1 MSETHVS
8 EHHDDA
14 SLNLHRYGPA
24 AALLGGVGLVA
35 MLVGMFSG
43 NVGAWQAYLF
53 GWVVW
58 ASLSI
63 GCLGLIL
70 LKHCV
75 NGKWGLPVLR
85 LMEAGA
91 SFTSFLILFILFLPI
106 LYTVLAGKDLL
117 YPWADHAK
125 AAADHVLHAKA
136 WWLNS
141 VGFTIRT
148 IIYFVVFMSL
158 AAYLRASTLRQD
170 ESRND
175 NERAKRTNLASPGIV
190 LFMIVV
196 TAAFTDWV
204 MSLEPH
210 WSSTIYGAWW
220 AVGMSLMAF
229 AFMTAIAT
237 LNKQRQPYQGVITS
251 GWQRDVGNLMLAFT
265 MLWGY
270 TTLSQYLI
278 IWSGNLPEFITYFVR
293 RSENSWNAV
302 GLAVMLGQ
310 FFIPFFALLVPRVK
324 AQAPLLAKLCGWIL
338 VFRLVDMYYVIMP
351 AMRPSPM
358 PQFWDILA
366 VVGVGGL
373 WVFGFSVAVAK
384 ARLMPVYDPRIS
396 EAAHAH

>member
-1 MSETHVS
+1 MSETH
-8 EHHDDA
+8 EEGG
-14 SLNLHRYGPA
+14 LGLHRFGPA
-24 AALLGGVGLVA
+24 AALLGGVGVLA
-35 MLVGMFSG
+35 TLVGMFSG
-43 NVGAWQAYLF
+43 NAGAWQAYLF
-53 GWVVW
+53 GWLVW
-58 ASLSI
+58 ASLSL
-63 GCLGLIL
+63 GCLGLVL

-85 LMEAGA
+85 FLEAGA
-91 SFTSFLILFILFLPI
+91 SFANFAILLVLFMPI
-106 LYTVLAGKDLL
+106 LWTVLSGKALL
-117 YPWADHAK
+117 YPWADHEAV
-125 AAADHVLHAKA
+125 ARDHVLHAKA

-148 IIYFVVFMSL
+148 FIYFGIWIGL

-175 NERAKRTNLASPGIV
+175 NERAKRTNFASPGLV
-190 LFMIVV
+190 VFMISI
-196 TAAFTDWV
+196 TFAFTDWV

-220 AVGMSLMAF
+220 GVGAALMAL
-229 AFMTAIAT
+229 AFVTAIAT
-237 LNKQRQPYQGVITS
+237 LNKEREMFHGIVTNN
-251 GWQRDVGNLMLAFT
+251 WQRDMGNLMLAFT

-293 RSENSWNAV
+293 RSENRWNAI

-310 FFIPFFALLVPRVK
+310 FFIPFFSLLAPRVK
-324 AQAPLLAKLCGWIL
+324 AQAPLLARLCGLIL

-366 VVGVGGL
+366 VLGVGGL
-373 WVFGFSVAVAK
+373 WVFGFSSTVGK
-384 ARLMPVYDPRIS
+384 ARLLPVYDPRIK